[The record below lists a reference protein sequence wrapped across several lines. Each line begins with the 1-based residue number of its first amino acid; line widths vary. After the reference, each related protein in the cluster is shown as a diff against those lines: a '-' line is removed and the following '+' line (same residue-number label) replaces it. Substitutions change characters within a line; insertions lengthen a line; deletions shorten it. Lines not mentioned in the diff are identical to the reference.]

1 MLICDAVRVL
11 LVRSRPKVVIA
22 YLAFVYF
29 FAFCHFLCPLWKKKS
44 FFVHT
49 FLDNTRITH
58 SKRNKDEFSICGDD
72 AARDVQADA
81 AAAAA

>member
-1 MLICDAVRVL
+1 MRICDAVRVL

-22 YLAFVYF
+22 FVAFVYF
-29 FAFCHFLCPLWKKKS
+29 VYCFLS
-44 FFVHT
+44 FFPSKKNLFFVLT

-58 SKRNKDEFSICGDD
+58 NNRNKDEFSICGDD

-81 AAAAA
+81 AAAA